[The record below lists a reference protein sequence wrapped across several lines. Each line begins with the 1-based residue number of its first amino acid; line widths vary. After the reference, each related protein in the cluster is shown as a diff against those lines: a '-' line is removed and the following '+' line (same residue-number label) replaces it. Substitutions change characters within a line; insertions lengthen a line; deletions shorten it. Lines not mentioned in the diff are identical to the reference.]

1 MSSGI
6 DYNRATLLL
15 AVIEKRAGF
24 KIGNYDAYINVIGGL
39 HIDETSADLPT
50 LLAVASATRDK
61 PLPCDLAAFGE
72 IGLTGEIR
80 AVSGAQMRLNEISR
94 LGFKRCI
101 MPRQNEKDVVI
112 PGGLD
117 VLFAKK
123 SQGKNVTGETY
134 SSLVRSF
141 TKGTVFDV
149 RIDKNFI
156 SADDRVLIIDDFLA
170 DGEALRGLIDIT
182 NQAGAKVVGAG
193 ICIEKAFQPGGDKI
207 RNAGINL
214 HSLAI
219 VDLDKDGN
227 LIFVEK

>member
-1 MSSGI
+1 MKLLKDMIASNAEIRPGGVVIVSNFLNHKMDIALIDEIGKEFYSIFKDTAPTMILTVEASGI
-6 DYNRATLLL
+6 GIA
-15 AVIEKRAGF
+15 
-24 KIGNYDAYINVIGGL
+24 
-39 HIDETSADLPT
+39 
-50 LLAVASATRDK
+50 
-61 PLPCDLAAFGE
+61 CLAARHFG
-72 IGLTGEIR
+72 I
-80 AVSGAQMRLNEISR
+80 N
-94 LGFKRCI
+94 
-101 MPRQNEKDVVI
+101 
-112 PGGLD
+112 

-123 SQGKNVTGETY
+123 SQSKNITGETY

-149 RIDKNFI
+149 RVDKKYI
-156 SADDRVLIIDDFLA
+156 CSDDRVLIIDDFLA
-170 DGEALRGLIDIT
+170 DGEALGGLIDIV

-207 RNAGINL
+207 RAAGINL